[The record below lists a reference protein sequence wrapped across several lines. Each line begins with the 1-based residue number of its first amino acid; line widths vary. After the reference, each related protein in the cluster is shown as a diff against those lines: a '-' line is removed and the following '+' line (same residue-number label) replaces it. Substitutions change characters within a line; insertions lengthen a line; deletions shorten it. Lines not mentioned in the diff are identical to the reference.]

1 MSCTNVNMALDFSD
15 LSKACFDRNPVG
27 VNRLLCLVDKNRKE
41 GKNGAA
47 GCMALM

>member
-1 MSCTNVNMALDFSD
+1 MCCTYVNMVLDFSD
-15 LSKACFDRNPVG
+15 LSKVCFDRNPVG
-27 VNRLLCLVDKNRKE
+27 VNRLLYLVDKNRKE